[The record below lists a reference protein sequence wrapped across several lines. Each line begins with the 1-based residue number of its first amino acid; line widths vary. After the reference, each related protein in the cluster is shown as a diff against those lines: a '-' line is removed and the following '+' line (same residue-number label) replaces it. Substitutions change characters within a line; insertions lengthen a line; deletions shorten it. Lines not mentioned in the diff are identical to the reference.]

1 MAYAASR
8 RKKVTLGAA
17 HWVKI
22 LRLLRDQI
30 DDLAIEIDNISRI
43 VVKFADKALLFSS
56 EWNKYKANTDELKK
70 IQKDT
75 VFAGVDS
82 SITPPVRL
90 GPYLISAVS
99 AAAIITKGVT
109 ENPVKILSSSIAR
122 APELASAENAYYE
135 LKMEMFKL
143 EVKIME
149 ECMSKIMEMYE
160 DNGEKIVFMDG
171 PLVDPPT
178 FPRRDQ
184 KLRESYENEYIK
196 RRAETILDGIKNN
209 ILTLGMV
216 KKIEGNSLVSNLCS
230 VDGAERDVLQ
240 KLNDYTLATLIFK
253 SQYISSFLRGLAKSE
268 HEEVILATKPYELP
282 YNTDY
287 SVYKKY
293 GLHIYSFYILPR
305 LKDPRKRVLRVEI
318 PFDHEPSDAELKTC
332 AWKSAKYI
340 AAAALPGHSVPT
352 PVILAHKACT
362 IPRSAARKVVKEA
375 TSRFLTASLS
385 RRPSLEARDAIDLA
399 KGLVE

>member
-30 DDLAIEIDNISRI
+30 DDLAVEIYNISKI

-56 EWNKYKANTDELKK
+56 EWNKYKVNTDELKK

-109 ENPVKILSSSIAR
+109 ENPVKILSSSIAQ
-122 APELASAENAYYE
+122 APEQANAENAYYE

-143 EVKIME
+143 EVKMME

-160 DNGEKIVFMDG
+160 DDREKIVFMDG

-184 KLRESYENEYIK
+184 KLRESYENEYVK

-209 ILTLGMV
+209 ILTLGIV

-230 VDGAERDVLQ
+230 VDGAEHDVLQ

-268 HEEVILATKPYELP
+268 DEEVILATKPYELP

-293 GLHIYSFYILPR
+293 GLYIYSFYILPR

-318 PFDHEPSDAELKTC
+318 PFDHEPSDAELETC